1 MSISKTM
8 KSMLVTVSVFVLI
21 GGNAWAA
28 GSGTTNAPAA
38 TNDAGSAM
46 WTLNDI
52 YNVLN
57 TRTTNV
63 AQRTG
68 GFTEPSAG
76 PANGIMYTLNDIM
89 LLVTNR
95 APVATTSFGTNWQM
109 TANIATYT
117 PVPGEDWYAIG
128 GSNGVAWPVPRFT
141 VYSGTAT
148 DNLTGLIWL
157 TNANVAATAT
167 NWAAALSLVV
177 ELNTS
182 GTMNGH
188 SAGDTSNG
196 GSHQTDWRLPNIREL
211 LSLIDYGMKGPAL
224 PYGNPF
230 KNTTAAASTGW
241 WTSST
246 YESTAAGATA
256 WAVAESTGITSS
268 QTKTNNTYYVW
279 PVRGG
284 H

>member
-63 AQRTG
+63 AKRTTV
-68 GFTEPSAG
+68 FTEPTTG
-76 PANGIMYTLNDIM
+76 PTNNAVTLNDIM

-95 APVATTSFGTNWQM
+95 APVAKTSSMAWTN
-109 TANIATYT
+109 TANLGSYV
-117 PVPGEDWYAIG
+117 PVAGEDFYATG
-128 GSNGVAWPVPRFT
+128 GSNGVAWPVTRFT
-141 VYSGTAT
+141 DNGNGTTT
-148 DNLTGLIWL
+148 DNLTDLIWL
-157 TNANVAATAT
+157 KNANVAGTNANWSTAL
-167 NWAAALSLVV
+167 NYVV

-182 GTMNGH
+182 GTMNGR
-188 SAGDTSNG
+188 SAADTSNG
-196 GSHQTDWRLPNIREL
+196 GSHQTDWRLPTIREL
-211 LSLIDYGMKGPAL
+211 TSLIDYG
-224 PYGNPF
+224 N
-230 KNTTAAASTGW
+230 KNTAIPPQTPSVFSSTQSGSYWSSTTYAATAGGVNAWSISLANGTTAAVVKT
-241 WTSST
+241 TSNT
-246 YESTAAGATA
+246 V
-256 WAVAESTGITSS
+256 WA
-268 QTKTNNTYYVW
+268 
-279 PVRGG
+279 VRGG